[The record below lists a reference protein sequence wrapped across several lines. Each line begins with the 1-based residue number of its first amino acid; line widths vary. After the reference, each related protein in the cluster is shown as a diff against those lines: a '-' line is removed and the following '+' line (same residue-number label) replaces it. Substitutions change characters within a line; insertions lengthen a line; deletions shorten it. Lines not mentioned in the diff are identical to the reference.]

1 MSAQPAQPPSRGG
14 LPAAAVRR
22 PVATV
27 MFFLVVVLLGGIA
40 FTRLP
45 VDLMPELVYP
55 TLTVR
60 TDYANVGPQEVEDLV
75 TRPIEEAVAAIAG
88 VEEITSSSGEGES
101 VVRVAFTWGT
111 NLDTAADEVRTR
123 LDRIRSGL
131 PDDAEAPQLFKFDL
145 SSFPV
150 LFLGVYSDT
159 LDEVQLRQFT
169 EERIERRLERVP
181 GVAAVDVRGG
191 LRRQVRVDLDR
202 DRLLSLGLSAD
213 RVTRLLREENL
224 NRPAGKV
231 EEGNLDLY
239 LRTVGEYRT
248 PAEIGATVVT
258 VRDGQPIYLRDV
270 AKIYEGVEEV
280 TSRVRINGEPGIR
293 VAINKQ
299 SGSNTVEVARA
310 AKAEAERLGLDY
322 PEVRLVS
329 IIDSSEYIEQSIANV
344 RNAAV
349 LGGLLAVVVLLFFLR
364 SGRSTLVIATAIP
377 ISVVATFALIYF
389 AGYTLNIMTFGGL
402 ALGVGMLVDNAVVVL
417 ENIFRKR
424 EQGEDPET
432 SAVEGTNEVA
442 LAITASTLTTMSVF
456 LPILFMEGVSSVMY
470 RQLAVVVAFALFA
483 SLAVALT
490 LIPMLSKLLL
500 ARGTMARSATER
512 VFEEHSAEETGEG
525 SRRPRFIAAVFSLSE
540 RWLGRLEESYGRSLE
555 RAMARR
561 GRIVL
566 VSVALLGLSLLLV
579 PHIGSELMPKSDE
592 GEVRIDAEMA
602 VGTRL
607 GVVDDAFRRVE
618 EIVEAEVPEAESML
632 TFLGGGGWRPTG
644 QHTGNV
650 RVALVEGGERQRSSQ
665 QIAEDLREPLSAIP
679 GLQVRTREGSGL
691 FLLRI
696 AFGGGD
702 ESLVVEVFGEDL
714 NTGFE
719 VADRVR
725 AALEGVPGVSD
736 VRLSRDPGRP
746 ERVITVDREKIARLG
761 LSMSDV
767 AGIVETNLA
776 GSRSTVLRRG
786 GREYDI
792 FVRLAEGDRQSL
804 EALDRVTLVSSR
816 GDTVPLSSVVRV
828 DTSRGPVI
836 VQRKDQERVI
846 YVSANVVGRDLGSVA
861 EDARVALRTV
871 ATPPGFAVQLGGEYE
886 EQQKAKRQLLIS
898 MLLALVLVYMV
909 MAAQFENLLD
919 PFVVMFSIPMA
930 LIGVLVTLWATGTT
944 FNIQS
949 YIGMVMLTGIVVNNA
964 IVLVDYIN
972 LLRRR
977 DGLSV
982 VAAVAE
988 SARRR
993 LRPIL
998 MTTLTT
1004 ILGLVPLAIGLGEG
1018 SELQAPMARVVIGGL
1033 LTSTLIT
1040 LYLVPAVYSAMAEWQ
1055 GRRAARD
1062 QTATDEAPGEPR
1074 IEEAEPAT

>member
-1 MSAQPAQPPSRGG
+1 VSAGTNPPGMNARPSGGG
-14 LPAAAVRR
+14 LPALAVRR

-27 MFFLVVVLLGGIA
+27 MFFLVLVLLGGIA
-40 FTRLP
+40 FWRLP

-55 TLTVR
+55 TLTLR

-111 NLDTAADEVRTR
+111 DLDTAADEVRSR
-123 LDRIRSGL
+123 IDRIRADL
-131 PDDAEAPQLFKFDL
+131 PEGAESPRLYKFDL

-150 LFLGVYSDT
+150 LYLGVYSDT
-159 LDEVQLRQFT
+159 LDEVELRQFT

-191 LRRQVRVDLDR
+191 LRRQIRVDLDR
-202 DRLLSLGLSAD
+202 DRMLALGLSAD
-213 RVTRLLREENL
+213 QVTRLLRQENL

-248 PAEIGATVVT
+248 AAEIGATVVA
-258 VRDGQPIYLRDV
+258 VRDGQPVYLRDI
-270 AKIYEGVEEV
+270 ADIREGVEEA
-280 TSRVRINGEPGIR
+280 TSIVRINGEPGIR

-310 AKAEAERLGLDY
+310 AKAEVERLNLDY
-322 PEVRLVS
+322 PEVRLIP
-329 IIDSSEYIEQSIANV
+329 IIDSSEYIEQAIANV

-349 LGGLLAVVVLLFFLR
+349 LGGILAVVVLLFFLR

-377 ISVVATFALIYF
+377 ISVIATFALIYF

-424 EQGEDPET
+424 EEGEDPET
-432 SAVEGTNEVA
+432 SAVRGTGEVA

-456 LPILFMEGVSSVMY
+456 LPIVFMEGVSSVMY
-470 RQLAVVVAFALFA
+470 RQLAAVVAFALFA
-483 SLAVALT
+483 SLTVALT
-490 LIPMLSKLLL
+490 LIPMLSKVLLS
-500 ARGTMARSATER
+500 RGPAHGSSRFTALNRLYGLSGSWLDRLERGYSRS
-512 VFEEHSAEETGEG
+512 
-525 SRRPRFIAAVFSLSE
+525 
-540 RWLGRLEESYGRSLE
+540 LGRALEH
-555 RAMARR
+555 R

-566 VSVALLGLSLLLV
+566 VSVVLLAASLLLL
-579 PHIGSELMPKSDE
+579 PFIGSELMPKSDE
-592 GEVRIDAEMA
+592 SEVRIDGEMA

-607 GVVDDAFRRVE
+607 GVLDAAFRRVE
-618 EIVEAEVPEAESML
+618 QIVQREVPEEESML
-632 TFLGGGGWRPTG
+632 TFLGGSGWRPTG

-650 RVALVEGGERQRSSQ
+650 RVSLVDASRRDRSSA
-665 QIAEDLREPLSAIP
+665 QIADDLRAELAGIP

-702 ESLVVEVFGEDL
+702 EALNVEVSGEDL
-714 NTGFE
+714 DTGYRFAE
-719 VADRVR
+719 RVR
-725 AALEGVPGVSD
+725 QALETVPGVSD

-761 LSMSDV
+761 LSMSEV

-776 GSRSTVLRRG
+776 GSRATVLRRG

-792 FVRLAEGDRQSL
+792 FVRLAEADRQDLST
-804 EALDRVTLVSSR
+804 LDRITLVSAR
-816 GDTVPLSSVVRV
+816 GETVPLASVVQV
-828 DTSRGPVI
+828 DTARGPVI
-836 VQRKDQERVI
+836 VERKDQERVI
-846 YVSANVVGRDLGSVA
+846 YVSANVAGRDLGSVA
-861 EDARVALRTV
+861 ADAQQVLRGLD
-871 ATPPGFAVQLGGEYE
+871 APDGFAVAVGGEYE
-886 EQQKAKRQLLIS
+886 EQQKAKRQLGIA
-898 MLLALVLVYMV
+898 MILALVLVYMV

-930 LIGVLVTLWATGTT
+930 LVGVLVTLWATGTT

-949 YIGMVMLTGIVVNNA
+949 YIGMVMLAGIVVNNA

-977 DGLSV
+977 DGMAVHEAV
-982 VAAVAE
+982 VE

-1004 ILGLVPLAIGLGEG
+1004 VLGLVPLAIGLGEG

-1033 LTSTLIT
+1033 ATSTLIT
-1040 LYLVPAVYSAMAEWQ
+1040 LYLVPAVYTAVAAWQVRRAE
-1055 GRRAARD
+1055 RRAAGRD
-1062 QTATDEAPGEPR
+1062 AGRDAGRPG
-1074 IEEAEPAT
+1074 AEQPA